1 MAIQP
6 WRKGIVTDIQEAA
19 PGTNRY
25 FIQVPDTD
33 RFDFEPGQ
41 FVTLDLPIG
50 EKTSERW
57 RSYSI
62 ASAPDGTNI
71 FDLVIVKANGG
82 RGTEYIFDQISVGGE
97 FTLRGPQ
104 GKFVLPGSLDKDV
117 FLICTGT
124 GIAPFR
130 SMIRHI
136 YNHHTPHKNIYLV
149 FGCRKKVDLL
159 YFEEFNALAQQ
170 LESFHYVPTLSREE
184 WEGLTGYVH
193 PAYADKLKA
202 RQPAYFFLCGWKEM
216 IMQARTNLLDM
227 GYDKKDIHFEL
238 YG

>member
-1 MAIQP
+1 MAVQP
-6 WRKGIVTDIQEAA
+6 WRKGIVTEIKEAA

-62 ASAPDGTNI
+62 ASAPDGTNS
-71 FDLVIVKANGG
+71 FELVIVKANGG
-82 RGTEYIFDQISVGGE
+82 KGTEFIFDQIKVGSE
-97 FTLRGPQ
+97 FTIRGPQ
-104 GKFVLPGSLDKDV
+104 GKFVLPESLDKDL

-130 SMIRHI
+130 SMLNHI
-136 YNHHTPHKNIYLV
+136 YTQQIPHKNIYLV
-149 FGCRKKVDLL
+149 FGCRTKTDLL
-159 YFEEFNALAQQ
+159 YYDEFRK
-170 LESFHYVPTLSREE
+170 LESAIESFTYVPTLSREA

-193 PAYADKLKA
+193 AAYAGKLTA
-202 RQPAYFFLCGWKEM
+202 LQPAYFFLCGWKEM
-216 IMQARTNLLDM
+216 IMQAKDNLVEM
-227 GYDKKDIHFEL
+227 GYHKKDIHFEL

>member
-6 WRKGIVTDIQEAA
+6 WRKGIVTDIKEAA

-25 FIQVPDTD
+25 LIQVPDTD

-62 ASAPDGTNI
+62 ASTPDETNLFELI
-71 FDLVIVKANGG
+71 IVKANGG
-82 RGTEYIFDQISVGGE
+82 KGTEYIFDEISLGDE
-97 FTLRGPQ
+97 FTFRGPQ
-104 GKFVLPGSLDKDV
+104 GKFVLPETLDRDL

-130 SMIRHI
+130 SMVKYIYKHHI
-136 YNHHTPHKNIYLV
+136 PHKNIYLV
-149 FGCRKKVDLL
+149 FGCRKKEDLL
-159 YFEEFNALAQQ
+159 YYDELKE
-170 LESFHYVPTLSREE
+170 LESEIESFNYIPTLSREE
-184 WEGLTGYVH
+184 WDGHRGYVH
-193 PAYADKLKA
+193 AAYSEKLTADK
-202 RQPAYFFLCGWKEM
+202 PAYFFLCGWKEM
-216 IMQARTNLLDM
+216 IVQAKNNLLEK
-227 GYDKKDIHFEL
+227 GYHKKDIHFEL